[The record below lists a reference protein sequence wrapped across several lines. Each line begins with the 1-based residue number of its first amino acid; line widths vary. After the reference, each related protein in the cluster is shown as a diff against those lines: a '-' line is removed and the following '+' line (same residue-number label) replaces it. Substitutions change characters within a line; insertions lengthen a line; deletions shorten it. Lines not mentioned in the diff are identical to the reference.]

1 MIVLGIDPGSRA
13 TGFSVITRQKS
24 RFVLLEAG
32 VIRTD
37 AKAETSERLLQIH
50 EGIEAIIQKHSP
62 TTSAIESIF
71 SGKSAASALKLGQA
85 RGVALM
91 TLAKYGLDV
100 TPYHPMT
107 VKKNVGGSGRAGKK
121 EMIRTVTFLLGLR
134 KDLASDAADAT
145 AIAITHLMLYS
156 FNQKLRKR

>member
-32 VIRTD
+32 IIRTD
-37 AKAETSERLLQIH
+37 TKADIAERLLQIYQ
-50 EGIEAIIQKHSP
+50 GIEAVIQRHNP

-71 SGKSAASALKLGQA
+71 VGKSAESALKLGQA

-121 EMIRTVTFLLGLR
+121 EMIRTVSFLLGLR
-134 KDLASDAADAT
+134 KDLPSDAADAT
-145 AIAITHLMLYS
+145 AIAITHLMHSS